1 MVVLCAPYTSELVV
15 LTADAQVK
23 SSHQW
28 TPMLCLLPPSVA
40 SLVVADLMVSQVCC
54 HMTREQRQK
63 VVLSY
68 DNMCH
73 VDNLRIARKPL
84 ESLPG
89 DLKFIWLDIKKI
101 IDSLHIHNHKDTQ
114 CHQRYNPD
122 QLKETNPYYNTMSC
136 EQTFAWF
143 SRYKKIL
150 GAMGKVHHHFYL
162 HRMVKRRNS
171 YISYC
176 YSNGRR
182 PIQPRQ

>member
-1 MVVLCAPYTSELVV
+1 MISLCRSEGP
-15 LTADAQVK
+15 AQVF
-23 SSHQW
+23 
-28 TPMLCLLPPSVA
+28 LILLVWMMA
-40 SLVVADLMVSQVCC
+40 ALQ

-101 IDSLHIHNHKDTQ
+101 IDSLHIHNHKDAQ
-114 CHQRYNPD
+114 CHVRYNPD
-122 QLKETNPYYNTMSC
+122 QLKETNPHYNTMSC
-136 EQTFAWF
+136 EQTFAWI

-150 GAMGKVHHHFYL
+150 RAMGKVHHHFYL
-162 HRMVKRRNS
+162 HRIVKRRNA
-171 YISYC
+171 YISFC
-176 YSNGRR
+176 YSIITTF
-182 PIQPRQ
+182 PTLSIISMTSC